1 MKTEMDLRDSI
12 ATLDPARRDAGAGEV
27 EVARLKALRDA
38 RVRAL
43 LASRRPGGTARP
55 EARESQR

>member
-1 MKTEMDLRDSI
+1 MDLRHSV
-12 ATLDPARRDAGAGEV
+12 ATLDPAYRDAGAGEV

-43 LASRRPGGTARP
+43 LAGRRPGGTARP

>member
-1 MKTEMDLRDSI
+1 MDLRNGVS
-12 ATLDPARRDAGAGEV
+12 TFDPALRDAGAGEV

-43 LASRRPGGTARP
+43 IAGRRPGGAARP
-55 EARESQR
+55 EARESRR